1 MCSIVIG
8 RLRVVEMEDGWVWRH
23 QQGHKAGTGLSECLG
38 HTVSTTPAHF
48 LQLHNTPRPGDN
60 DLMIHRGGTEW
71 THWSLPDPKE
81 YENTYWKPTRWKNCE
96 RHKKGLTDAVMGPGS
111 HSSAEGFLYLAAGLT
126 CCCSS
131 TWDWEHES
139 VKTLLFSVWIFL
151 L

>member
-1 MCSIVIG
+1 MHKNQILFCVACCIKLKCSTLGELEDDQETKHDFMAGLTWCWAHTKLFRVCSIVIG

-81 YENTYWKPTRWKNCE
+81 YENTYWKPRHAE
-96 RHKKGLTDAVMGPGS
+96 RIVRDTKKA
-111 HSSAEGFLYLAAGLT
+111 
-126 CCCSS
+126 
-131 TWDWEHES
+131 
-139 VKTLLFSVWIFL
+139 
-151 L
+151 